1 MFHKDSGG
9 TWNRAVLDGC
19 FWKDIITESQNSTDV
34 RLVNTYT
41 VRIPIEEAGDDFTV
55 SLDDIVVRGECSDV
69 ISKGGLSSAELL
81 RKYKPGAFKV
91 TAFSDN
97 TSHLMDKHYRLGG

>member
-1 MFHKDSGG
+1 MHD
-9 TWNRAVLDGC
+9 C
-19 FWKDIITESQNSTDV
+19 FWKDVITESQSSTDV

-41 VRIPIEEAGDDFTV
+41 VRIPAEEAGDNFAV
-55 SLDDIVVRGECSDV
+55 CLEDIVVRGECPDV
-69 ISKGGLSSAELL
+69 ISKGELSSAELL
-81 RKYKPGAFKV
+81 RKYKPKAFKV